1 MLLRWSIPFLVAFPL
16 LVQAFPAIS
25 TRAPPVLEDIPEESD
40 VCEDYS
46 SCSIKGYDYWNTLH
60 DTLKNPQ
67 PVDRADTTAHFQRYY
82 ASEFADYYLIE
93 LENPPIELAMRSRG
107 MNLADMGLWEVNAF
121 DPVQKTRSKL
131 MAFYN
136 AFDTAAGIIVAKA
149 NYRSNDRTASEN
161 KLQWSEI
168 MYQTWKLASAQ
179 EKEEGKPYGP
189 ISNLRV
195 VVQDQVENAE
205 TLKIVE
211 TAYVNNNWEPDG
223 DPEWR
228 TWTEDS
234 AQSFFYSILG
244 TPNVK
249 GTVWLLKD
257 HAAEIGRKDISAIHT
272 RWYGQLDIWYAS
284 STYMPSMMLL
294 RALTAASDSNNSCA
308 DLSCKRFADLR

>member
-1 MLLRWSIPFLVAFPL
+1 MNAEI
-16 LVQAFPAIS
+16 
-25 TRAPPVLEDIPEESD
+25 T
-40 VCEDYS
+40 
-46 SCSIKGYDYWNTLH
+46 
-60 DTLKNPQ
+60 NPQ
-67 PVDRADTTAHFQRYY
+67 SVDRADTTAHFQRYY
-82 ASEFADYYLIE
+82 GPEFADYYQIK
-93 LENPPIELAMRSRG
+93 LENPAIELAMRSRG
-107 MNLADMGLWEVNAF
+107 MDLADLGLWEVNAF
-121 DPVQKTRSKL
+121 DPVQKIRSKL

-136 AFDTAAGIIVAKA
+136 AFDTAVGIIVAKA
-149 NYRSNDRTASEN
+149 NYRSNDKTAPEN

-195 VVQDQVENAE
+195 VVQDQVENGE

-211 TAYVNNNWEPDG
+211 AAYVNNNWEPDG

-272 RWYGQLDIWYAS
+272 RCSSYQTLQINTLNHINRDLGPDSRSSRTVADSDILTPKKAS
-284 STYMPSMMLL
+284 ICRTMRFPREHQRVMDLKH
-294 RALTAASDSNNSCA
+294 ALGRLGTLTLHPIGTPPE
-308 DLSCKRFADLR
+308 LSEPFAVNI